1 MVRISMRS
9 LGQTL
14 LIAALL
20 AAPVMVRAQ
29 GRSSS
34 AVLGRVTEAGS
45 GRAISG
51 ATVTARE
58 RATGSEQQA
67 TSAIDGVFFLTSLL
81 PGRHA
86 ITAACG
92 GFEPASLA
100 DLPIRAGD
108 PTLPEPQPVLLAL
121 RRAGQLSPRSAGPAR
136 EGNGSPSRQEI
147 HLEARV
153 RWETQG
159 SLHRGEPVPQPA
171 TGADRFTVIAV
182 HRYPGARPRQ
192 RTPELSEEQILV
204 ITADARGEPRAWTL
218 VTDPGLIRA
227 ERPGPDGGLT
237 GETHRLARAELLVT
251 LPADPQA
258 TGLRF
263 YRPRWTGALF
273 ALDLLGTA
281 GLLAHPAAAGERSE
295 SLTPSPER

>member
-1 MVRISMRS
+1 MVRNSMRS

-14 LIAALL
+14 LIAPLL
-20 AAPVMVRAQ
+20 VAPAMVRAQ

-67 TSAIDGVFFLTSLL
+67 TSAIDGVFFLTSLV
-81 PGRHA
+81 PGRHT

-100 DLPIRAGD
+100 DLPIRTGD
-108 PTLPEPQPVLLAL
+108 LTLPEPRPVLLAL
-121 RRAGQLSPRSAGPAR
+121 RRAGETSPRSTGPGQ
-136 EGNGSPSRQEI
+136 EGNGSRQEM

-153 RWETQG
+153 RWETLG
-159 SLHRGEPVPQPA
+159 NLHPGEPAPQPA
-171 TGADRFTVIAV
+171 AGADRFTVIAV

-204 ITADARGEPRAWTL
+204 VTADARGEPRAWTL
-218 VTDPGLIRA
+218 VTDPALIRA

-251 LPADPQA
+251 LPADPRA

-281 GLLAHPAAAGERSE
+281 GLPARPAAAGERSE